1 MGKHTTLQM
10 TLSFWRYLH
19 LALAVFSAAFLV
31 LASATGVILAVDAI
45 QEKTPPYK
53 VENFEKITLEETLPA
68 LKKAYPEI
76 TELNVDHNHFVTLQ
90 GIDQKDNDVI
100 AYIDPRTGKIL
111 GEPIKKSE
119 FIQWTTAL
127 HRSLF
132 LKETGRFFVGFIAFL
147 LILISI
153 SGFALILNRQRSLR
167 SLFSKIVKENFV
179 QYYHIFL
186 GRLSLIPI
194 LIIALSGT
202 YLTLEKFNFF
212 FEKTDVEEKT
222 GIATTTS
229 ISKKETTISVFKN
242 TLLADVKKIEFP
254 FSDDPEEYYSI
265 TLQERKI
272 EVNQITGVI
281 VREIPFPLQT
291 LVSDLSL
298 YLHTGR
304 GSILWAIILGIASLN
319 ILFFIY
325 SGFAMTL
332 KRRASRIKNK
342 YKAEDSTFILLVGS
356 ENGSTLLFANAIQK
370 QLLANGKKVF
380 LTEINN
386 YSVYPKAEHLIVF
399 TSTHGLGDAPSNA
412 SKFIALVNK
421 TEQNQK
427 INFAVVG
434 FGSKAYPDFC
444 GFAREIDTV
453 LEKQNWTER
462 LLELQ
467 TVNDKSAEEFVN
479 WVKLWSAKTGI
490 PLSATPSLYST
501 VPKNLQKLTVLDK
514 TAISDTEH
522 TFLLTLRANKKAKF
536 SSGDL
541 LVIYPANDNQERLY
555 SIGNHNGNIQLVVKL
570 HPSGLGSGYLYGVKK
585 GSVFKARI
593 IKNLSFHFPK
603 KASKVA
609 LISNGTGIAP
619 FLGMIEQN
627 KKKIEIHLY
636 CGFRKATETVVVYEK
651 FAAEM
656 IQKQQLKSFH
666 VALSREVNHHYVMD
680 LIKRD
685 ADFFMNLLSQGGV
698 VMICG
703 SLAMQKDVEAAL
715 DALCLAKATMTIAD
729 YKANRQVL
737 TDCY

>member
-1 MGKHTTLQM
+1 M
-10 TLSFWRYLH
+10 TLSFWRYSH

-31 LASATGVILAVDAI
+31 LASVTGVILAVDAI
-45 QEKTPPYK
+45 QEKVPPYK
-53 VENFEKITLEETLPA
+53 VENFEKITLGETLPIVR
-68 LKKAYPEI
+68 KTYPEI
-76 TELNVDHNHFVTLQ
+76 TELSVNHNQFVTLQ
-90 GIDQKDNDVI
+90 GIDQEDNDVN
-100 AYIDPRTGKIL
+100 AYIDARTGKIL
-111 GEPIKKSE
+111 GTPIKKSE

-127 HRSLF
+127 HRSLL
-132 LKETGRFFVGFIAFL
+132 LKETGRFIVGFISFL
-147 LILISI
+147 LVLISI

-167 SLFSKIVKENFV
+167 SLFSKIVKENFA

-212 FEKTDVEEKT
+212 LEKTDSEEKT
-222 GIATTTS
+222 EMVANAP
-229 ISKKETTISVFKN
+229 ISKKEATTSVFKN
-242 TLLADVKKIEFP
+242 TLLTDVQKIEFP
-254 FSDDPEEYYSI
+254 FSDDHEEYYII
-265 TLQERKI
+265 TLKDREI
-272 EVNQITGVI
+272 EVNQITGAI
-281 VREIPFPLQT
+281 VSETPFPLQT
-291 LVSDLSL
+291 LASNLSL
-298 YLHTGR
+298 DLHTGR
-304 GSILWAIILGIASLN
+304 ASILWAIILGIASLN

-342 YKAEDSTFILLVGS
+342 YKAQESTFILLVGS

-370 QLLANGKKVF
+370 QLLAHGEKVF
-380 LTEINN
+380 LTELNN
-386 YSVYPKAEHLIVF
+386 YSVYPKAKHLIVF

-412 SKFIALVNK
+412 SKSISLINK
-421 TEQNQK
+421 TQQQQK
-427 INFAVVG
+427 INVSVVG

-444 GFAREIDTV
+444 GYAQEIDV
-453 LEKQNWTER
+453 LLAKQNWAEHF
-462 LLELQ
+462 LELQ
-467 TVNDKSAEEFVN
+467 TVNDKSAEDFVD

-490 PLSATPSLYST
+490 PLSATPSLYNE
-501 VPKNLQKLTVLDK
+501 VPKDLEKMTVLDK

-522 TFLLTLRANKKAKF
+522 TFLMTLRTNRSTKF
-536 SSGDL
+536 TSGDL
-541 LVIYPANDNQERLY
+541 LAIYPANDNQERLY

-570 HPSGLGSGYLYGVKK
+570 HPSGLGSGYLYNVEP
-585 GSVFKARI
+585 GSFFKARI
-593 IKNLSFHFPK
+593 IKNQTFHFPK

-627 KKKIEIHLY
+627 KKKTEIHLY
-636 CGFRKATETVVVYEK
+636 CGFRKATETVLGYEK

-656 IQKQQLKSFH
+656 IQKQQLQSFH
-666 VALSREVNHHYVMD
+666 LALSREENHNYVMD

-685 ADFFMNLLSQGGV
+685 ADVFVDLLTQGGV

-703 SLAMQKDVEAAL
+703 SLAMQKDVEAIL
-715 DALCLAKATMTIAD
+715 DALCLDKTGKGIAD
-729 YKANRQVL
+729 YKANGQVL